1 VLLLLR
7 ARPSGGD
14 FVDVVATVPPEG
26 RKRVEP
32 VSESSSNI
40 VAREVERASS
50 PRSDLVGRGG
60 GLRGELA
67 IGVLRTV
74 EGRLD
79 VEVAVRVQHGVGDR
93 G

>member
-1 VLLLLR
+1 MLLLLR

-26 RKRVEP
+26 RKGAES
-32 VSESSSNI
+32 VSESRSNI
-40 VAREVERASS
+40 VAREVQRVS
-50 PRSDLVGRGG
+50 PSRSDLLGRGG

-79 VEVAVRVQHGVGDR
+79 VDVARPCPARR
-93 G
+93 GRS